1 MRRLLFIACIL
12 LFKQHVFSQDLRIYH
27 GEKSESVFLKQNDGL
42 NSLSRESVKIVRGK
56 DGMVTIAIVNPNP
69 FFYNYEIKT
78 EDVDIVDD
86 YSNQFSELVK
96 LVTSLPDVANHFK
109 GAARAAGANAF
120 NNYQDALTNLHDQIE
135 EVKTAIQNSD
145 IPETVTEAFNRV
157 VGAGGNGFRA
167 AIDAIRK
174 KSAHKADFNSKTLQK
189 DLNDLLDVSIKDGT
203 FNTALRLGAIGSQP
217 VLEGLFKEAFQN
229 LNNSMA
235 TIVNRIIEVTKKDKI
250 LRFQVPVKENKK
262 TTVKLIVT
270 KVKAD
275 DNVDRELL
283 NEEVAVILPYYVRK
297 RFEVVPVMNLIFQP
311 KRLTYYTD
319 NGVIKTAPD
328 DDAKFNVGG
337 MALTNLTSFGEFQEY
352 GIGVGLGY
360 SIQPGGKTNSFF
372 FMPSVSYKDIFR
384 VGIGLGWSMSPVGL
398 KNNVK

>member
-145 IPETVTEAFNRV
+145 IPETVTEA
-157 VGAGGNGFRA
+157 
-167 AIDAIRK
+167 
-174 KSAHKADFNSKTLQK
+174 
-189 DLNDLLDVSIKDGT
+189 
-203 FNTALRLGAIGSQP
+203 
-217 VLEGLFKEAFQN
+217 
-229 LNNSMA
+229 
-235 TIVNRIIEVTKKDKI
+235 
-250 LRFQVPVKENKK
+250 
-262 TTVKLIVT
+262 
-270 KVKAD
+270 
-275 DNVDRELL
+275 
-283 NEEVAVILPYYVRK
+283 
-297 RFEVVPVMNLIFQP
+297 
-311 KRLTYYTD
+311 
-319 NGVIKTAPD
+319 
-328 DDAKFNVGG
+328 
-337 MALTNLTSFGEFQEY
+337 
-352 GIGVGLGY
+352 
-360 SIQPGGKTNSFF
+360 
-372 FMPSVSYKDIFR
+372 
-384 VGIGLGWSMSPVGL
+384 
-398 KNNVK
+398 